1 LTPRGQTARSTG
13 TAGKRLLSRRGA
25 GGGGPVIASVRLQRT
40 VVSPLFH
47 SRRRFVLISG
57 AGWGMPMWLLVVW
70 LTWDLRGFGWWLF
83 LLIVC
88 VAGGLLWGVCMWYYV
103 KSPHRNAPK
112 WNG

>member
-1 LTPRGQTARSTG
+1 
-13 TAGKRLLSRRGA
+13 
-25 GGGGPVIASVRLQRT
+25 
-40 VVSPLFH
+40 
-47 SRRRFVLISG
+47 
-57 AGWGMPMWLLVVW
+57 MWLLVVW